1 MANNA
6 WPSPE
11 KGYLGEPK
19 RVGINEYMIIE
30 DRVHQIHKVIVHR
43 FRMGD
48 VEDPDLYAAQPLWE
62 WQESEMG
69 KFVMEKSVETPVWH
83 RQADVANYGYQYAVE
98 AFLKG
103 ADYSFWVLKWG
114 NEVDKKNTFSI

>member
-1 MANNA
+1 
-6 WPSPE
+6 
-11 KGYLGEPK
+11 
-19 RVGINEYMIIE
+19 MIIE
-30 DRVHQIHKVIVHR
+30 NKVHKVHKVIVHR

-69 KFVMEKSVETPVWH
+69 KFVMEKSVETPIWH
-83 RQADVANYGYQYAVE
+83 RQADVANYGYEYAVE

-103 ADYSFWVLKWG
+103 SDYSFWALKWG
-114 NEVDKKNTFSI
+114 NEVDKKNAFSI